1 MNNTYDNYAYYRDL
15 RKFTDYK
22 ISALAGVSA
31 STISDWK
38 LGKHYPRA
46 KTLKKIAEI
55 LGIDVNAFYNSVP
68 KDYYQPLPP
77 DSVPGT
83 QRMLQEAKVKYNTSF
98 SVVHDRVIEYNIKLS
113 DGSSVL
119 LSQEEYQELQD
130 AVSIFID
137 SWIRSKKKI
146 I

>member
-46 KTLKKIAEI
+46 TTLKKIAEI
-55 LGIDVNAFYNSVP
+55 LGIDVNAFYNGIP
-68 KDYYQPLPP
+68 MDHYQPISP
-77 DSVPGT
+77 DSMSGT
-83 QRMLQEAKVKYNTSF
+83 QKMLEEAKFHYDTSF
-98 SVVHDRVIEYNIKLS
+98 SVVHDRVIEYNIKMT
-113 DGSSVL
+113 DGTSVL
-119 LSQEEYQELQD
+119 LTPQEYKDLQD

-137 SWIRSKKKI
+137 AWIKNKKMN
-146 I
+146 